1 MAWYLCITHPRTA
14 GRMTVTIGRR
24 ELLVALGGSAVAWP
38 LAARAQQPAG
48 MRRIGV
54 LWPGAPPDKWDEA
67 FRQGLRAQGYVE
79 NRNILLEYRWAE
91 GKQERLFALAEE
103 LTRLRVDVI
112 VTISAPAILA
122 VKQATTTIP
131 IVFAGTSDPVRTGF
145 VASLARPGGNLTGL
159 SLMAPDLAGKRLELI
174 KSLVP
179 TASRVGMLWNA
190 SDEGMALRVRETRLA
205 APTIQV
211 TLLSPEVRTP
221 ADLENAFD
229 AFTQDPPDVLLV
241 FVDPFTVTHRQRIVD
256 FAAAKRLPAIYE
268 DRVFVDAGGLMS
280 YGPDVRDNCRRA
292 ATYVDKILR
301 GAKPSDLPVEQPTK
315 FELVMNLKTARALG
329 LDVPPTLLAR
339 ADEVIE

>member
-1 MAWYLCITHPRTA
+1 MIRRRDFIT
-14 GRMTVTIGRR
+14 
-24 ELLVALGGSAVAWP
+24 LLGGAAAMWP
-38 LAARAQQPAG
+38 LAARAQQPKRP
-48 MRRIGV
+48 RRIGV

-67 FRQGLRAQGYVE
+67 FRQGLRTQGYVE
-79 NRNILLEYRWAE
+79 NQNILLEYRWAE
-91 GKQERLFALAEE
+91 GKQERLSALAEE
-103 LTRLRVDVI
+103 LTRLKVDVI

-122 VKQATTTIP
+122 LKQATTTIP

-174 KSLVP
+174 KSLAS

-190 SDEGMALRVRETRLA
+190 SDEGMMLRVRETRLV
-205 APTIQV
+205 APAIQV

-221 ADLENAFD
+221 ADLESAFG
-229 AFTQDPPDVLLV
+229 AFTRDPPDVLLV
-241 FVDPFTVTHRQRIVD
+241 FVDPFTVAHRQRIVD
-256 FAAAKRLPAIYE
+256 FAAARRLPAIYE
-268 DRVFVDAGGLMS
+268 DRVFVDAGGLLS

-292 ATYVDKILR
+292 AKYVDKILR
-301 GAKPSDLPVEQPTK
+301 GATPDDLPVEQPTK

-329 LDVPPTLLAR
+329 LEIPPTLLAR